1 MAECYDRSWRVGSKA
16 RGTRSQFRLN
26 TGLLPFKCTYPSHLT
41 DVMDAVPSTSS
52 DLRRADFT
60 SPVRGT
66 RTRTVRE
73 YEQTIDELKKENFDL
88 KLRLFLLEDPKYN
101 NNVRN
106 RGCSNEEQ
114 DNSVQ
119 VIVELKVEVETL
131 RNELDS
137 KSQLLQEALDEKEK
151 YESDLNELQ
160 SKFEELQEQLSSL
173 SPHPSEQELNL
184 LKDENES
191 LQKSNE
197 HLTQVLAEKDQ
208 NIELLNAQVDE
219 LSDKNKT
226 LKAKVEKSSAA
237 IQGLVSKYY
246 KETEM
251 VPKNLRPVVQSAVQ
265 AAKEARAEDLNAAI
279 ENFKTS
285 LSELMLANGGT
296 SSETRNNAIRG
307 KDSIEELQKLAG
319 ISKSSE
325 ELSQSSQKSHLK
337 SKHPHDEK
345 DSQVSS
351 ESLHDSGK
359 DKNGS
364 REDLEQMLDVVKEN
378 ESLKS
383 DNAEK
388 SKIIDELN
396 SACWELEKK
405 SIQLQSELLD
415 AVSKVKDLDMKLKE
429 EKSKHISSLPM
440 KHSSVQTAVQWHL
453 MQSKLSD
460 KFAQNAGRSNNL
472 EDLKEEILTL
482 LLVIEQKDKEISD
495 CEEKITSLQQQL
507 EMENKKETAFAN
519 LDKDFVKEKEELHQ
533 RMVHS
538 CAVNNELMKHLRN
551 LEIFMEDLLQHKN
564 LDASSIGN
572 ISESSSV
579 VSHLKIQREIEQSM
593 ELSTVL
599 NDELSICEGSRIFD
613 PNDFTTSKD
622 YSLSARYSYQPTDT
636 SRFGLDLSNI
646 PSNIQGRKS
655 SQLSLQETSQNAV
668 GTGKRRLSFSTLH
681 NSSLDAT
688 LCDKENVVVLGTS
701 NNEDLILVLNDKGDP
716 EDVLIRNNHSHLER
730 NQSTFG
736 DEDQHRR
743 RCWESAAMSY
753 LNAEKSALDHR
764 TEQWCS
770 SKVDSSKVVSGWFNP
785 YPSSDSDIW
794 SEPDRDVSLQR
805 IGIDLQ
811 KSPVSQ
817 KSPRRSRFRDKLS
830 TDDVSSQK
838 NESSS
843 SFSKLH
849 TWSKRRK
856 NSDTSRSSFICKK
869 CMTHS
874 QASEAP
880 SKDEKTDLQNVIDE
894 LSSKCHSQEN
904 HLENVINELKNKKN
918 MIDALTKEKQELL
931 NCINRLNESQ
941 KSLAESEASS
951 SEKLAKSNSE
961 YNKLQILLKQ
971 FETRISHTD
980 AICNQLKSELET
992 SKSKL
997 KLLEQKCLEYV
1008 EELAMHS
1015 NAKEAYAE
1023 KLKSVEEEKT
1033 LLIHDMETLIVEKNE
1048 LLSKIEAEK
1057 GYRRLLE
1064 NENHHHT
1071 EKLKSVEEE
1080 KIQLAYDMETLITE
1094 KKELLSKIEAEKR
1107 HRQHLEN
1114 ENYDHTE
1121 KLKSL
1126 EEEKTQL
1133 IHNIETLI
1141 VQKKELLSKIEA
1153 EKGYRQHF
1161 ENENHSL
1168 NNKLNESS
1176 KEVSLLRASSKDLE
1190 DTKNKLMKEK
1200 ESCEN
1205 SLMSSNSMCNELKN
1219 DLKKTQERLAKM
1231 ELKCAEYEEELNK
1244 SSKSKQNI
1252 TQSLSGVK
1260 SVIFSNIDALTSLC
1274 KQYVKSDEENEADKG
1289 IALSKTDKED
1299 QIEMLLEEIIS
1310 VNTKFEQ
1317 IVKFLSEQLSSI
1329 QSAMEKNKMIEDEN
1343 KSKIIHLQ
1351 QQLEDKEKEVHSLK
1365 MQILELQRKT
1375 EENKSVNKEY
1385 ELKLQSAQ
1393 KKLETTEK
1401 ELKALREHKDQMQSL
1416 FEEFQQTLQDKE
1428 KSLAESNLKASVSE
1442 KQLHSLK
1449 MHMVEVQQKLE
1460 ENKSINKEYQSKLES
1475 AQKKLEVTEKELK
1488 TLREHKDQMQSL
1500 FEEFQQTLKDKEK
1513 SLAESNL
1520 KASASEKQLSSV
1532 QDETQKYRNL
1542 INLKDDEI
1550 TKLQER
1556 VFNLQIQ
1563 INSILSKAFSAGQGN
1578 AQDNTK
1584 DFASSSLKPST
1595 RLSNENEINDETM
1608 STASNDASF
1617 SSMTSEKEEEM
1628 SRKIDRY
1635 AKKIKALQTKLSM
1648 TEKRIEIL
1656 EKEKADLR
1664 EELLAQIHGEKEK
1677 IKTSEEID
1685 ALVRELGE
1693 LKSTLKT
1700 KTSFIKDLKS
1710 ELFKTC
1716 NSLVD
1721 KQKEVDELQHKL
1733 SASNS
1738 NTETD
1743 LLSPVHA
1750 KIRPS
1755 YSDPIQKATE
1765 TNIKDLKKHKWELI
1779 QGILNHQK
1787 QLYERKNIH
1796 LGHLEKF
1803 KKHIEKLR
1811 SLQVSPS
1818 LFKSESEPLLN
1829 TPMATNSFYAEKCDR
1844 TLKNLQIELQ
1854 LDVECLQN
1862 LKIFLKRF
1870 FMPLVL
1876 QNCTCNNTS
1885 SKPDDDSNLSGKNT
1899 INEAKDS
1906 RREHLRLDL
1915 WKSSNVEVESHPTT
1929 ISTSD
1934 RLIATSS
1941 VVAHKLDSVEMALK
1955 EIKSALENFKETD
1968 SPTGETPKKTAAKSL
1983 LLKILEELVNLDDSF
1998 AEVLHLKSVLKS
2010 LGLFDISPC
2019 SPCRQESDRESL
2031 LSEETIALS
2040 RSGSLSPMSFDENS
2054 TYRLFTSGMKQKRE
2068 SEHFRK
2074 SGVGM
2079 KQSLENSHRSQVA
2092 GGSQESIFL
2101 RSHFSSPD
2109 LGIESDPNHE
2119 SSAPEQAEKEFRE
2132 VNSRTSKR
2140 QDKQWTVEKLT
2151 ETMDSFTDS
2160 SSKIKDASF
2169 GMGDALHAIGYL
2181 QEYELLKKEVQESL
2195 IGIKTVLSRT
2205 GDGLHHLAKFT
2216 SPQKNLEYS
2225 TFKAIKDSCGNIEVC
2240 LQKAV
2245 KLVDNFWI
2253 APCPSVKELNML
2265 IQQNQELQDK
2275 LKLLLESKRRQ
2286 EIDFKDAMEKLKQA
2300 ERLREHMEK
2309 KISKKLIK
2317 TKKVIRQA
2325 EIKILEKESRD
2336 LPSIPKYPCDE
2347 SASQKS

>member
-26 TGLLPFKCTYPSHLT
+26 TGLLPFKCTYPAHLT

-73 YEQTIDELKKENFDL
+73 YEQLIEELKKENFDL

-101 NNVRN
+101 NNPRN
-106 RGCSNEEQ
+106 RGCNNEEQ

-119 VIVELKVEVETL
+119 VIVELKVEVESL
-131 RNELDS
+131 QSELDS
-137 KSQLLQEALDEKEK
+137 KSQLLQQALDEKEK
-151 YESDLNELQ
+151 YESDLKELQ
-160 SKFEELQEQLSSL
+160 SKFEELEEQLSSL
-173 SPHPSEQELNL
+173 SPRPSEQELNL

-197 HLTQVLAEKDQ
+197 HLAQVLADRDQ

-219 LSDKNKT
+219 LSDENKS

-246 KETEM
+246 KEIEM
-251 VPKNLRPVVQSAVQ
+251 IPKNLRPIVKMAVQ
-265 AAKEARAEDLNAAI
+265 AAKETRTEDLNDAI

-296 SSETRNNAIRG
+296 SSNNVVHG
-307 KDSIEELQKLAG
+307 KDSIEELQKLAV

-325 ELSQSSQKSHLK
+325 ELAQSSQKSHSK
-337 SKHPHDEK
+337 SKVAHDEK
-345 DSQVSS
+345 DNQVSS
-351 ESLHDSGK
+351 ESLHDSGR
-359 DKNGS
+359 DKTDS

-396 SACWELEKK
+396 SACWELERK

-415 AVSKVKDLDMKLKE
+415 AVSKVKDLDMRLKE

-440 KHSSVQTAVQWHL
+440 KHTSVQTAVQWHL

-472 EDLKEEILTL
+472 EDLKEEIFTL

-495 CEEKITSLQQQL
+495 CEEKISSLQQQL
-507 EMENKKETAFAN
+507 EIENKKETSFAN
-519 LDKDFVKEKEELHQ
+519 LDKDFVKERNELHQ
-533 RMVHS
+533 RLAHS

-551 LEIFMEDLLQHKN
+551 LEMFMEDLLQHKN
-564 LDASSIGN
+564 LDASSIEN
-572 ISESSSV
+572 LSESSSFL
-579 VSHLKIQREIEQSM
+579 SRMKIQKEIEQSL

-599 NDELSICEGSRIFD
+599 NDELSICEGSKIFD
-613 PNDFTTSKD
+613 PNDFTMTKECSI
-622 YSLSARYSYQPTDT
+622 SARYSYQPADA

-668 GTGKRRLSFSTLH
+668 GTGKRRFSFSTLH
-681 NSSLDAT
+681 NSSLDTT

-701 NNEDLILVLNDKGDP
+701 NNEDLILLLNDKGDP
-716 EDVLIRNNHSHLER
+716 EDVFIRNNHSHLER
-730 NQSTFG
+730 NQFSFG
-736 DEDQHRR
+736 DGDQHRR
-743 RCWESAAMSY
+743 RCWESAAMSS
-753 LNAEKSALDHR
+753 LNAEKSVLDHR

-770 SKVDSSKVVSGWFNP
+770 SKVDSSKVVCGWFNP

-830 TDDVSSQK
+830 TDDISSQK

-869 CMTHS
+869 CMAHS
-874 QASEAP
+874 QTSETP
-880 SKDEKTDLQNVIDE
+880 SKDEKIDLQKVIDE

-904 HLENVINELKNKKN
+904 YLENVTNELKNKKN
-918 MIDALTKEKQELL
+918 IIDALTKEKQELL
-931 NCINRLNESQ
+931 NCINRLKESQ
-941 KSLAESEASS
+941 KSLVESETSS
-951 SEKLAKSNSE
+951 AEKLAKSNSE
-961 YNKLQILLKQ
+961 YNKLQNLLKQ
-971 FETRISHTD
+971 FETRITHTD
-980 AICNQLKSELET
+980 ATCNQLKSELET

-1015 NAKEAYAE
+1015 NAKAAYSE
-1023 KLKSVEEEKT
+1023 KVKSLEEEKT
-1033 LLIHDMETLIVEKNE
+1033 QLIHDIETLIVEKNKLLSEIETEKGYRQRLENENCHNTGRIKTLEEEKTRLVHDLEKLIKKKKE

-1057 GYRRLLE
+1057 GYRESLE

-1071 EKLKSVEEE
+1071 EKLKSAEEE
-1080 KIQLAYDMETLITE
+1080 KIQLVND
-1094 KKELLSKIEAEKR
+1094 
-1107 HRQHLEN
+1107 
-1114 ENYDHTE
+1114 
-1121 KLKSL
+1121 
-1126 EEEKTQL
+1126 
-1133 IHNIETLI
+1133 IETLI
-1141 VQKKELLSKIEA
+1141 VEKKELLSKIEA
-1153 EKGYRQHF
+1153 EKGYRQHL
-1161 ENENHSL
+1161 EY
-1168 NNKLNESS
+1168 KMNESS
-1176 KEVSLLRASSKDLE
+1176 KEISLLRASTKDLE
-1190 DTKNKLMKEK
+1190 DARNKLLKEK
-1200 ESCEN
+1200 ESCE
-1205 SLMSSNSMCNELKN
+1205 SILMSNNSMCNELKN
-1219 DLKKTQERLAKM
+1219 DLKKTQERLEKM
-1231 ELKCAEYEEELNK
+1231 ELKCAKYEEELTK
-1244 SSKSKQNI
+1244 SAKSKQNI

-1260 SVIFSNIDALTSLC
+1260 SVISSNIDALSSLC
-1274 KQYVKSDEENEADKG
+1274 KQYLKTDNEVNKG
-1289 IALSKTDKED
+1289 TTLSNADKED
-1299 QIEMLLEEIIS
+1299 QIEKLLEDIIS
-1310 VNTKFEQ
+1310 INLKFEE

-1329 QSAMEKNKMIEDEN
+1329 QLAMEKNKIIENEN

-1365 MQILELQRKT
+1365 MQILELQR
-1375 EENKSVNKEY
+1375 ENEVNKSANKEY

-1393 KKLETTEK
+1393 KKLEM
-1401 ELKALREHKDQMQSL
+1401 A
-1416 FEEFQQTLQDKE
+1416 
-1428 KSLAESNLKASVSE
+1428 
-1442 KQLHSLK
+1442 
-1449 MHMVEVQQKLE
+1449 
-1460 ENKSINKEYQSKLES
+1460 
-1475 AQKKLEVTEKELK
+1475 EKELK

-1513 SLAESNL
+1513 SLSESNL
-1520 KASASEKQLSSV
+1520 KASAFEKQVHSFKMHMVEVQQKLEENKSINKEYQSKLESEQSKLEVSEKELKTLKEHKDKMQSLFEECQQALKNKEKSIGESNVKASAFEKQLRSA
-1532 QDETQKYRNL
+1532 QDEIEKYQNL

-1563 INSILSKAFSAGQGN
+1563 INSILSKATSTSKGN
-1578 AQDNTK
+1578 SQDNGR
-1584 DFASSSLKPST
+1584 DFVSSSLKPSA

-1608 STASNDASF
+1608 STASNDASY
-1617 SSMTSEKEEEM
+1617 SSMISEKEDEIN
-1628 SRKIDRY
+1628 RKIDRY

-1685 ALVRELGE
+1685 ALVTELKE

-1733 SASNS
+1733 SANNS

-1750 KIRPS
+1750 KVRPS

-1765 TNIKDLKKHKWELI
+1765 ANIKDLKKHKWELV

-1811 SLQVSPS
+1811 SFQVSPS
-1818 LFKSESEPLLN
+1818 LYKSESEPLLN

-1885 SKPDDDSNLSGKNT
+1885 SKPDDDSNVSDKST

-1906 RREHLRLDL
+1906 KREHLRLDL
-1915 WKSSNVEVESHPTT
+1915 WKSSNIEVESHPTT

-1934 RLIATSS
+1934 RLVSTSC
-1941 VVAHKLDSVEMALK
+1941 VVAHRLDSVEMALK
-1955 EIKSALENFKETD
+1955 EIKSALESFKETTD
-1968 SPTGETPKKTAAKSL
+1968 SPSGESPKKIAAKSF
-1983 LLKILEELVNLDDSF
+1983 LLKILDELVNLEQNL
-1998 AEVLHLKSVLKS
+1998 AEVFHLKSDLKL
-2010 LGLFDISPC
+2010 LGLFDISIPQ

-2040 RSGSLSPMSFDENS
+2040 RSGSLSPMSFDENFPH
-2054 TYRLFTSGMKQKRE
+2054 RLFTSSMKQKRE

-2074 SGVGM
+2074 NEVGI
-2079 KQSLENSHRSQVA
+2079 KQTLEISHRSQA
-2092 GGSQESIFL
+2092 TGGSQESIFL

-2140 QDKQWTVEKLT
+2140 QDKQWMVEKLS
-2151 ETMDSFTDS
+2151 ETIDSFTDS

-2205 GDGLHHLAKFT
+2205 VDGLHHLAKFT

-2225 TFKAIKDSCGNIEVC
+2225 TFKAIRDSCGNIEVC

-2245 KLVDNFWI
+2245 KLVDNFWV

-2275 LKLLLESKRRQ
+2275 LKLLQESKRRQ
-2286 EIDFKDAMEKLKQA
+2286 EINFKDAMEKLKQA

-2325 EIKILEKESRD
+2325 EIKILEKENQD
-2336 LPSIPKYPCDE
+2336 LPSIPKYPHDE
-2347 SASQKS
+2347 SACQKS